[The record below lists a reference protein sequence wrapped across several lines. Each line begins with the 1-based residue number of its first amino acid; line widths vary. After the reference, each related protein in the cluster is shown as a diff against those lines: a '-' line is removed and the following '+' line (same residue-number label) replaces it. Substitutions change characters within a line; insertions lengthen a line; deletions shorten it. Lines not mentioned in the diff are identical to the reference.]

1 MSCQWRRDGLI
12 KYIIEYLH
20 KSFSQLIS
28 RTEVQVIFESQFDL
42 FWGMSIVKRILGQD
56 KNRGDVV
63 EGRKD
68 SPRYRSL
75 PKLLRKT
82 HIISRLRT
90 YLSGRTTSGNT
101 HHICLDIPAI
111 RAVPGCPSV
120 GYQDLVF
127 ALRLRGVV
135 DKVLLWPGRAMSC
148 CLFHADC
155 SVWPLDESEAL
166 LNSCCSLQ

>member
-1 MSCQWRRDGLI
+1 
-12 KYIIEYLH
+12 
-20 KSFSQLIS
+20 
-28 RTEVQVIFESQFDL
+28 
-42 FWGMSIVKRILGQD
+42 MSIVKRILGQD

-120 GYQDLVF
+120 GYKDLVF

-135 DKVLLWPGRAMSC
+135 DKVLLWPGSAMSC

-155 SVWPLDESEAL
+155 SVWPLDGSEAL
-166 LNSCCSLQ
+166 LNSYCSLQRNKARLFDGNNRTVNTACLHFPSRAHRRASLFGRPL